1 MARASDKASK
11 TETARMI
18 HVRLDA
24 ELHRRLRMI
33 VAAEDTSVQE
43 WATSVVAKAVS
54 EQWPMLVRDGDQ
66 L

>member
-1 MARASDKASK
+1 
-11 TETARMI
+11 MI

-54 EQWPMLVRDGDQ
+54 EQWPKLVRDGDQ